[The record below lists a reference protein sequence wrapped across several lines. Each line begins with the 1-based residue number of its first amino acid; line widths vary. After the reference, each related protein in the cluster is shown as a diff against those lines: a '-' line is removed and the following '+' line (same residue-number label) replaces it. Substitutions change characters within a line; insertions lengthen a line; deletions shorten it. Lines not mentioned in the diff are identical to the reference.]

1 MSDDFIET
9 IWAQYAVETEEHI
22 EGIESLLVRADGGEL
37 SGEEVS
43 SLFRA
48 FHSLKGLSRVMELG
62 ALEAVAHRAEDL
74 LGLVREGVTGLDKPT
89 VDVLLRALDA
99 IKSLRDVA
107 VAERSDGQKPEAL
120 CKELEVVFRKA
131 SGGGTPE
138 PEAPVAAV
146 TAAPP
151 AAATTQAAESPQATA
166 PVAPKAPAKKAP
178 PPEPKKLVKISAS
191 GTDEDAP
198 DDQSIFLRLLK
209 NGLPILEQLALSI
222 AAKQD
227 PKQILSVANDIR
239 RPLVWMVRASD
250 KLGYLGITQRIQD
263 ISAALPKDET
273 ISREN
278 GERVVDTIVS
288 FLSDL
293 RNLGET
299 TGTDLGGE
307 SLSQV
312 LSRTLHESLDHLLNN
327 IGQNLDLLEA
337 AVAYADET
345 VAGHVSQEFSRVHAY
360 LTSLFPDSHCDVPL
374 LLMDAYARAG
384 RSHLTLNSD
393 VIALTRDTV
402 TFVRDV
408 CQSKDKNPLLNETF
422 VARQESL
429 SQRMKDYVWAHDN
442 ASDMSA
448 QEIQAFH
455 ASLRI
460 PPELAELLSSENT
473 RELKDLMDDG
483 SKAYLIVAHLESSE
497 QVATSF
503 LSWVSERGRI
513 ITNRSVFVEEESWY
527 EMLFISKGEFGEIDT
542 EIKQLDADQ
551 RLIKLLGQLGVTSG
565 PGMIELATLEEP
577 EAVAP
582 VAVAPAAPVAPS
594 ASASNPVAAAPVASS
609 APPATPTPA
618 ASTEAASVP
627 VPAMADTPA
636 VASVASV
643 AEAPAAAAP
652 AAAKAAAP
660 AASARAPAPAAAAA
674 NVIRVP
680 GEMLDQFMN
689 QIGEMVLVRGQ
700 LAHVIADQR
709 LREQAVTLRR
719 SSDSGLTDLAGVA
732 QLQRLIDLIDEQ
744 NRRLQETDA
753 LIQGALSRLQDSVMG
768 LRVVPVE
775 LVFKRFPRMV
785 RDLAQAQGKQIRL
798 ELTGQEVKIDKA
810 MVESLA
816 DPLLHMVRNSADHGI
831 ETIAERK
838 LTGKPEEAVIRIQ
851 AEQQG
856 SRILIRVSDDGKGID
871 PERVRR
877 KAVERG
883 LVKEED
889 SLLMSRDD
897 ILKFIFRAGFST
909 ADVVT
914 ETSGRGVGMDV
925 VRTNVMRLGG
935 NIHLDSELGRGTI
948 FTMQMPL
955 SAAVQEVL
963 LVNTAGQTLAV
974 PGRYVAELVEISEAD
989 VQSVKGRTAIMLR
1002 GNFLP
1007 IVRLEELLGFKQT
1020 SEGQHRFVVVLS
1032 DGQRTLGVS
1041 VDEFV
1046 GRQELFTKDIH
1057 PRLAAL
1063 PGVGGASI
1071 LGDGRVV
1078 LILDGA
1084 AIYRLAENI
1093 GNHAQLPKL
1102 PQISQ
1107 MQQAEQA
1114 QPLAVAA

>member
-9 IWAQYAVETEEHI
+9 IWAQYAIETEEHI
-22 EGIESLLVRADGGEL
+22 EGIEALLVRADGGEL
-37 SGEEVS
+37 SAEEIS

-74 LGLVREGVTGLDKPT
+74 LGLVREGVTSLDKGN
-89 VDVLLRALDA
+89 VDLLLRSLDA
-99 IKSLRDVA
+99 IKGLRDIA
-107 VAERSDGQKPEAL
+107 VAERSDGQKPDAL
-120 CKELEVVFRKA
+120 CKELEAAFRKA
-131 SGGGTPE
+131 NGGGAEAPE
-138 PEAPVAAV
+138 PDKQNDAPVVETSSLDASTTNSTTSSNSKSV
-146 TAAPP
+146 QAPKP
-151 AAATTQAAESPQATA
+151 ALK
-166 PVAPKAPAKKAP
+166 KAPA
-178 PPEPKKLVKISAS
+178 EPKKLVKISAS
-191 GTDEDAP
+191 GTDEDTP
-198 DDQSIFLRLLK
+198 DDLSIFLRLLK

-222 AAKQD
+222 ASNDAAKQ
-227 PKQILSVANDIR
+227 IVTVGNDVR
-239 RPLVWMVRASD
+239 RPLIWMMRASD
-250 KLGYLGITQRIQD
+250 KLGYLGITRRIKEIGD
-263 ISAALPKDET
+263 ALPKDEAIT
-273 ISREN
+273 REI
-278 GERVVDTIVS
+278 GEKVVDTIVA

-293 RNLGET
+293 KNLGET

-312 LSRTLHESLDHLLNN
+312 LNRTLRESLEHVLKGVLEN
-327 IGQNLDLLEA
+327 IEA
-337 AVAYADET
+337 LQGKPNFADEALASQ
-345 VAGHVSQEFSRVHAY
+345 VAKEFSRVEAY
-360 LTSLFPDSHCDVPL
+360 LTSLFPETHCDLPL
-374 LLMDAYARAG
+374 FLMDAYSRAG
-384 RSHLTLNSD
+384 RSDLKLNEQFLQLAKD
-393 VIALTRDTV
+393 AVA
-402 TFVRDV
+402 FVRDV
-408 CQSKDKNPLLNETF
+408 CQSKDKKPLLNAEI
-422 VARQESL
+422 ASRQVSL
-429 SQRMKDYVWAHDN
+429 SQQIKDAVWAHDN
-442 ASDMSA
+442 ESNMSA
-448 QEIQAFH
+448 QQIEDFH
-455 ASLRI
+455 AQLGLQ
-460 PPELAELLSSENT
+460 PELAQLLSSENT
-473 RELKDLMDDG
+473 RELKDLIDSG
-483 SKAYLIVAHLESSE
+483 SKAYLVVAHLESSE
-497 QVATSF
+497 QIATSF
-503 LSWVSERGRI
+503 LSWVSEKGRI
-513 ITNRSVFVEEESWY
+513 ITNRSVFVQEESWY
-527 EMLFISKGEFGEIDT
+527 EMLLVSKSNFEQID
-542 EIKQLDADQ
+542 EELKQLDGDQ
-551 RLIKLLGQLGVTSG
+551 QLIRLLGQFGVKSG
-565 PGMIELATLEEP
+565 PGKIEYADESSGVLAEEVSAPISPTQVVTNPQPVQTKPTEVVAANGAPSPVAQDAAPSEEP
-577 EAVAP
+577 ATESPAPAPAKVAP
-582 VAVAPAAPVAPS
+582 I
-594 ASASNPVAAAPVASS
+594 
-609 APPATPTPA
+609 
-618 ASTEAASVP
+618 
-627 VPAMADTPA
+627 
-636 VASVASV
+636 
-643 AEAPAAAAP
+643 AEAT
-652 AAAKAAAP
+652 K
-660 AASARAPAPAAAAA
+660 RAPAPAATAA

-709 LREQAVTLRR
+709 IREQAVALRR
-719 SSDSGLTDLAGVA
+719 LSDSSTSDPAAVP
-732 QLQRLIDLIDEQ
+732 QFQRLIDLIDEQ

-889 SLLMSRDD
+889 SHLMSRDD

-963 LVNTAGQTLAV
+963 LVNTAGQTLAM
-974 PGRYVAELVEISEAD
+974 PGRYVAELVEISESD
-989 VQSVKGRTAIMLR
+989 VQTVKGRTAITLR

-1007 IVRLEELLGFKQT
+1007 IVRLEELLGFKQI
-1020 SEGQHRFVVVLS
+1020 SQEPHKFVVVLS

-1078 LILDGA
+1078 LILDGP

-1093 GNHAQLPKL
+1093 GTRAKL
-1102 PQISQ
+1102 PPMPI
-1107 MQQAEQA
+1107 
-1114 QPLAVAA
+1114 AA

>member
-9 IWAQYAVETEEHI
+9 IWAQYSVETEEHI

-37 SGEEVS
+37 SGEEIS

-89 VDVLLRALDA
+89 VDLLLRALDA
-99 IKSLRDVA
+99 IKGLRDIA
-107 VAERSDGQKPEAL
+107 VAERSDGQKPTAL
-120 CKELEVVFRKA
+120 CEELEQAFRKA
-131 SGGGTPE
+131 NGGGAADTP
-138 PEAPVAAV
+138 
-146 TAAPP
+146 PP
-151 AAATTQAAESPQATA
+151 AAEAPAAA
-166 PVAPKAPAKKAP
+166 PVPVSSAQSAPKAPAKKAP
-178 PPEPKKLVKISAS
+178 APEAKKLVKISAS

-198 DDQSIFLRLLK
+198 DDQSIFLRLLT

-222 AAKQD
+222 AANDDLKH
-227 PKQILSVANDIR
+227 IFSVANDIR
-239 RPLVWMVRASD
+239 RPLVWMMRASN
-250 KLGYLGITQRIQD
+250 KLGYLGITRRIQD
-263 ISAALPKDET
+263 ISEALPQDESIT
-273 ISREN
+273 RAQ
-278 GERVVDTIVS
+278 GETVVDTIVA

-293 RNLGET
+293 RTLGET
-299 TGTDLGGE
+299 TGSDLGGE
-307 SLSQV
+307 SLAQV
-312 LSRTLHESLDHLLNN
+312 LSRTLRESLEHLLGSLAENV
-327 IGQNLDLLEA
+327 QLLESSLA
-337 AVAYADET
+337 QVDES
-345 VAGHVSQEFSRVHAY
+345 VAGNVANAFARVHTY
-360 LTSLFPDSHCDVPL
+360 LMSLFSDAPCDLPL
-374 LLMDAYARAG
+374 FLQDAYARAA
-384 RSHLTLNSD
+384 RSDLKLDADILAVARDAITL
-393 VIALTRDTV
+393 IRG
-402 TFVRDV
+402 V
-408 CQSKDKNPLLNETF
+408 CQSKEKKPLLNAAF
-422 VARQESL
+422 VEQQDQL
-429 SQRMKDYVWAHDN
+429 SQRIKDCVWAHDN
-442 ASDMSA
+442 ASDMSP
-448 QEIQAFH
+448 QEIEAFH
-455 ASLRI
+455 TSLGIR
-460 PPELAELLSSENT
+460 PELAQLLSSDNT
-473 RELKDLMDDG
+473 RELKDLIDSG
-483 SKAYLIVAHLESSE
+483 SKAYLVVAHLESSE
-497 QVATSF
+497 QIATSF

-513 ITNRSVFVEEESWY
+513 ITNRSVFVDDESWY
-527 EMLFISKGEFGEIDT
+527 EMLFISTGDFEDIDGEIR
-542 EIKQLDADQ
+542 QLDADQ
-551 RLIKLLGQLGVTSG
+551 NLIKLLGQFGVGSG
-565 PGMIELATLEEP
+565 PAAIQYPEEAA
-577 EAVAP
+577 ESVAAP
-582 VAVAPAAPVAPS
+582 VPAAPVAAPAQS
-594 ASASNPVAAAPVASS
+594 VPAASAPAAEKTAPASAAAPVEPPEPVA
-609 APPATPTPA
+609 PATKP
-618 ASTEAASVP
+618 
-627 VPAMADTPA
+627 
-636 VASVASV
+636 
-643 AEAPAAAAP
+643 APAAVP
-652 AAAKAAAP
+652 AATAGAEANK
-660 AASARAPAPAAAAA
+660 RAPAPAAAAA

-709 LREQAVTLRR
+709 LREQAIALRR
-719 SSDSGLTDLAGVA
+719 SSDSGITDMAGVA
-732 QLQRLIDLIDEQ
+732 QFQRLIDLIDEQ

-831 ETIAERK
+831 ETMAERK
-838 LTGKPEEAVIRIQ
+838 LTDKAEEAVIRIQ

-856 SRILIRVSDDGKGID
+856 SRIIIRVSDDGKGID

-883 LVKEED
+883 LVKHED

-935 NIHLDSELGRGTI
+935 NIHLDSELGRGTT

-963 LVNTAGQTLAV
+963 LVNTAHQTLAV
-974 PGRYVAELVEISEAD
+974 PGRYVAELVEINESD
-989 VQSVKGRTAIMLR
+989 VQTVKGRTAIILR
-1002 GNFLP
+1002 GSFLP
-1007 IVRLEELLGFKQT
+1007 IVRLEELLGFKQV
-1020 SEGQHRFVVVLS
+1020 SDEPHRFVVVLS
-1032 DGQRTLGVS
+1032 DGQRTLGVT

-1078 LILDGA
+1078 LILDGP

-1093 GNHAQLPKL
+1093 GNHAPLPT
-1102 PQISQ
+1102 
-1107 MQQAEQA
+1107 
-1114 QPLAVAA
+1114 LAAAA

>member
-9 IWAQYAVETEEHI
+9 IWAQYAIETEEHI
-22 EGIESLLVRADGGEL
+22 EGIEALLVRADGGEL
-37 SGEEVS
+37 SAEEIS

-74 LGLVREGVTGLDKPT
+74 LGLVREGVTSLDKGN
-89 VDVLLRALDA
+89 VDLLLRSLDA
-99 IKSLRDVA
+99 IKGLRDIA
-107 VAERSDGQKPEAL
+107 VAERSDGQKPDAL
-120 CKELEVVFRKA
+120 CKELEAAFRKA
-131 SGGGTPE
+131 NGGGAEAPE
-138 PEAPVAAV
+138 PDKQNDAPVVETSSLDASTTNSITSSNSKSV
-146 TAAPP
+146 QAPK
-151 AAATTQAAESPQATA
+151 
-166 PVAPKAPAKKAP
+166 PVLKKAPA
-178 PPEPKKLVKISAS
+178 EPKKLVKISAS
-191 GTDEDAP
+191 GTDEDTP
-198 DDQSIFLRLLK
+198 DDLSIFLRLLK

-222 AAKQD
+222 ASNDAAKQ
-227 PKQILSVANDIR
+227 IVTVGNDVR
-239 RPLVWMVRASD
+239 RPLIWMMRASD
-250 KLGYLGITQRIQD
+250 KLGYLGITRRIKEIGD
-263 ISAALPKDET
+263 ALPKDEAIT
-273 ISREN
+273 REI
-278 GERVVDTIVS
+278 GEKVVDTIVA

-293 RNLGET
+293 KNLGET

-312 LSRTLHESLDHLLNN
+312 LNRTLRESLEHVLKGVLEN
-327 IGQNLDLLEA
+327 IEA
-337 AVAYADET
+337 LQGKPNFADEALASQ
-345 VAGHVSQEFSRVHAY
+345 VAKEFSRVEAY
-360 LTSLFPDSHCDVPL
+360 LTSLFPETHCDLPL
-374 LLMDAYARAG
+374 FLMDAYSRAG
-384 RSHLTLNSD
+384 RSDLKLNEQFLQLAKD
-393 VIALTRDTV
+393 AVA
-402 TFVRDV
+402 FVRDV
-408 CQSKDKNPLLNETF
+408 CQSKDKKPLLNAEI
-422 VARQESL
+422 ASRQVSL
-429 SQRMKDYVWAHDN
+429 SQQIKDAVWAHDN
-442 ASDMSA
+442 ESNMSA
-448 QEIQAFH
+448 QQIEDFH
-455 ASLRI
+455 AQLGLQ
-460 PPELAELLSSENT
+460 PELAQLLSSENT
-473 RELKDLMDDG
+473 RELKDLIDSG
-483 SKAYLIVAHLESSE
+483 SKAYLVVAHLESSE
-497 QVATSF
+497 QIATSF
-503 LSWVSERGRI
+503 LSWVSEKGRI
-513 ITNRSVFVEEESWY
+513 ITNRSVFVQEESWY
-527 EMLFISKGEFGEIDT
+527 EMLLVSKSSFEQID
-542 EIKQLDADQ
+542 EELKQLDGDQ
-551 RLIKLLGQLGVTSG
+551 QLIRLLGQFGVKSG
-565 PGMIELATLEEP
+565 PGKIEYADESSGVLAEEVSAPISPTQVVTNPQPVQTKPTEVVAANGAPSPVAQDAASSEEP
-577 EAVAP
+577 ATDSP
-582 VAVAPAAPVAPS
+582 APAP
-594 ASASNPVAAAPVASS
+594 
-609 APPATPTPA
+609 
-618 ASTEAASVP
+618 
-627 VPAMADTPA
+627 
-636 VASVASV
+636 
-643 AEAPAAAAP
+643 
-652 AAAKAAAP
+652 AKAAPIAE
-660 AASARAPAPAAAAA
+660 ATKRAPAPAATAA

-709 LREQAVTLRR
+709 IREQAVALRR
-719 SSDSGLTDLAGVA
+719 LSDSSTSDPAAVP
-732 QLQRLIDLIDEQ
+732 QFQRLIDLIDEQ

-889 SLLMSRDD
+889 SHLMSRDD

-963 LVNTAGQTLAV
+963 LVNTAGQTLAM
-974 PGRYVAELVEISEAD
+974 PGRYVAELVEISESD
-989 VQSVKGRTAIMLR
+989 VQTVKGRTAITLR

-1007 IVRLEELLGFKQT
+1007 IVRLEELLGFKQI
-1020 SEGQHRFVVVLS
+1020 SQEPHKFVVVLS

-1078 LILDGA
+1078 LILDGP

-1093 GNHAQLPKL
+1093 GTRAKL
-1102 PQISQ
+1102 PPMPI
-1107 MQQAEQA
+1107 
-1114 QPLAVAA
+1114 AA

>member
-9 IWAQYAVETEEHI
+9 IWAQYAIETEEHI
-22 EGIESLLVRADGGEL
+22 EGIEALLVRADGGEL
-37 SGEEVS
+37 SAEEIS

-74 LGLVREGVTGLDKPT
+74 LGLVREGVTSLDKGN
-89 VDVLLRALDA
+89 VDLLLRSLDA
-99 IKSLRDVA
+99 IKGLRDIA
-107 VAERSDGQKPEAL
+107 VAERSDGQKPDAL
-120 CKELEVVFRKA
+120 CKELEAAFRKA
-131 SGGGTPE
+131 NGGGAEAPE
-138 PEAPVAAV
+138 PDKQNDAPVVETSSLDASTTNSTTSSNSKSV
-146 TAAPP
+146 QAPKP
-151 AAATTQAAESPQATA
+151 ALK
-166 PVAPKAPAKKAP
+166 KAPA
-178 PPEPKKLVKISAS
+178 EPKKLVKISAS
-191 GTDEDAP
+191 GTDEDTP
-198 DDQSIFLRLLK
+198 DDLSIFLRLLK

-222 AAKQD
+222 ASNDAAKQ
-227 PKQILSVANDIR
+227 IVTVGNDVR
-239 RPLVWMVRASD
+239 RPLIWMMRASD
-250 KLGYLGITQRIQD
+250 KLGYLGITRRIKEIGD
-263 ISAALPKDET
+263 ALPKDEAIT
-273 ISREN
+273 REI
-278 GERVVDTIVS
+278 GEKVVDTIVA

-293 RNLGET
+293 KNLGET

-312 LSRTLHESLDHLLNN
+312 LNRTLRESLEHVLKGVLEN
-327 IGQNLDLLEA
+327 IEA
-337 AVAYADET
+337 LQGKPNFADEALASQ
-345 VAGHVSQEFSRVHAY
+345 VAKEFSRVEAY
-360 LTSLFPDSHCDVPL
+360 LTSLFPETHCDLPL
-374 LLMDAYARAG
+374 FLMDAYSRAG
-384 RSHLTLNSD
+384 RSDLKLNEQFLQLAKD
-393 VIALTRDTV
+393 AVA
-402 TFVRDV
+402 FVRDV
-408 CQSKDKNPLLNETF
+408 CQSKDKKPLLNAEI
-422 VARQESL
+422 ASRQVSL
-429 SQRMKDYVWAHDN
+429 SQQIKDAVWAHDN
-442 ASDMSA
+442 ESNMSA
-448 QEIQAFH
+448 QQIEDFH
-455 ASLRI
+455 AQLGLQ
-460 PPELAELLSSENT
+460 PELAQLLSSENT
-473 RELKDLMDDG
+473 RELKDLIDSG
-483 SKAYLIVAHLESSE
+483 SKAYLVVAHLESSE
-497 QVATSF
+497 QIATSF
-503 LSWVSERGRI
+503 LSWVSEKGRI
-513 ITNRSVFVEEESWY
+513 ITNRSVFVQEESWY
-527 EMLFISKGEFGEIDT
+527 EMLLVSKSSFEQID
-542 EIKQLDADQ
+542 EELKQLDGDQ
-551 RLIKLLGQLGVTSG
+551 QLIRLLGQFGVKSG
-565 PGMIELATLEEP
+565 PGKIEYADESSGVLAEEVSAPISPTQVVTNPQPVQTKPTEVVAANGAPSPVAQDAASSEEP
-577 EAVAP
+577 ATDSP
-582 VAVAPAAPVAPS
+582 APAP
-594 ASASNPVAAAPVASS
+594 
-609 APPATPTPA
+609 
-618 ASTEAASVP
+618 
-627 VPAMADTPA
+627 
-636 VASVASV
+636 
-643 AEAPAAAAP
+643 
-652 AAAKAAAP
+652 AKAAPIAE
-660 AASARAPAPAAAAA
+660 ATKRAPAPAATAA

-709 LREQAVTLRR
+709 IREQAVALRR
-719 SSDSGLTDLAGVA
+719 LSDSSTSDPAAVP
-732 QLQRLIDLIDEQ
+732 QFQRLIDLIDEQ

-889 SLLMSRDD
+889 SHLMSRDD

-963 LVNTAGQTLAV
+963 LVNTAGQTLAM
-974 PGRYVAELVEISEAD
+974 PGRYVAELVEISESD
-989 VQSVKGRTAIMLR
+989 VQTVKGRTAITLR

-1007 IVRLEELLGFKQT
+1007 IVRLEELLGFKQI
-1020 SEGQHRFVVVLS
+1020 SQEPHKFVVVLS

-1078 LILDGA
+1078 LILDGP

-1093 GNHAQLPKL
+1093 GTRAKL
-1102 PQISQ
+1102 PPMPI
-1107 MQQAEQA
+1107 
-1114 QPLAVAA
+1114 AA

>member
-22 EGIESLLVRADGGEL
+22 EGIEALLVRADGGEL
-37 SGEEVS
+37 SAEEIS

-74 LGLVREGVTGLDKPT
+74 LGLVREGVTGLDKGN
-89 VDVLLRALDA
+89 VDLLLRSLDA
-99 IKSLRDVA
+99 IKGLRDIA
-107 VAERSDGQKPEAL
+107 VAERSDGQKPDAL
-120 CKELEVVFRKA
+120 CKELEEAFRKA
-131 SGGGTPE
+131 NGGGGAE
-138 PEAPVAAV
+138 APEAAPVSAAP
-146 TAAPP
+146 AASAPP
-151 AAATTQAAESPQATA
+151 AEETPSSTTSPNTTNNTKSAS
-166 PVAPKAPAKKAP
+166 APKSAPKKPA
-178 PPEPKKLVKISAS
+178 PEPKKLVKISAS
-191 GTDEDAP
+191 GTDEDTP
-198 DDQSIFLRLLK
+198 DDMSIFLRLLK
-209 NGLPILEQLALSI
+209 NGLPILEQLAVSI
-222 AAKQD
+222 ATNEDAKL
-227 PKQILSVANDIR
+227 IVSVSNDVR
-239 RPLVWMVRASD
+239 RPLIWMMRASD
-250 KLGYLGITQRIQD
+250 KLGYLGITRRIQEIND
-263 ISAALPKDET
+263 ALPKDEN
-273 ISREN
+273 ISREV
-278 GERVVDTIVS
+278 GEKVVDAIVA

-312 LSRTLHESLDHLLNN
+312 LNRTLRESLEHVLKDVLES
-327 IGQNLDLLEA
+327 IGGIETKADL
-337 AVAYADET
+337 ADEALASQ
-345 VAGHVSQEFSRVHAY
+345 VAQDFSRVEAY
-360 LTSLFPDSHCDVPL
+360 LTSLFPDTHCDVPL
-374 LLMDAYARAG
+374 FVMDAYARAG
-384 RSHLTLNSD
+384 RSDLKLNEQFLQLAKD
-393 VIALTRDTV
+393 AVA
-402 TFVRDV
+402 FVREV
-408 CQSKDKNPLLNETF
+408 CQSKDKKPLLNAAI
-422 VARQESL
+422 VAKQDSL
-429 SQRMKDYVWAHDN
+429 SQQIKDAVWAHDN
-442 ASDMSA
+442 ASNMSA
-448 QEIQAFH
+448 EQIEQFH
-455 ASLRI
+455 AELGLQ
-460 PPELAELLSSENT
+460 PELAQLLSSENT
-473 RELKDLMDDG
+473 LELKELLESG
-483 SKAYLIVAHLESSE
+483 SKAYLVVAHLESSE
-497 QVATSF
+497 QIATSF
-503 LSWVSERGRI
+503 LSWVSEKGRI
-513 ITNRSVFVEEESWY
+513 ITNRSVFVQEESWY
-527 EMLFISKGEFGEIDT
+527 EMLLVSKSSFEEIDD
-542 EIKQLDADQ
+542 EIKQLDGDQ
-551 RLIKLLGQLGVTSG
+551 QLIRLLGQFGVKSG
-565 PGMIELATLEEP
+565 PGKIEYAEEP
-577 EAVAP
+577 AEQVVEAVAAPQAHAAPEVPAVSTPQVAAPAPSSVP
-582 VAVAPAAPVAPS
+582 VVSTATDAPAVATSTEPVAPPEATTTS
-594 ASASNPVAAAPVASS
+594 SAAAPIAK
-609 APPATPTPA
+609 
-618 ASTEAASVP
+618 
-627 VPAMADTPA
+627 
-636 VASVASV
+636 
-643 AEAPAAAAP
+643 AAP
-652 AAAKAAAP
+652 AVDAAK
-660 AASARAPAPAAAAA
+660 RAPAPAAAAA

-709 LREQAVTLRR
+709 IREQAVALRR
-719 SSDSGLTDLAGVA
+719 SSDSSTTDPAAVA
-732 QLQRLIDLIDEQ
+732 QFQRLIDLIDEQ

-838 LTGKPEEAVIRIQ
+838 LTSKPEEAVIRIQ

-889 SLLMSRDD
+889 SLLMSRDE

-963 LVNTAGQTLAV
+963 LVNTAGQTLAM
-974 PGRYVAELVEISEAD
+974 PGRYVAELVEINESD
-989 VQSVKGRTAIMLR
+989 VQTVKGRTAITLR

-1007 IVRLEELLGFKQT
+1007 IVRLEELLGFKQI
-1020 SEGQHRFVVVLS
+1020 SDEPHKFVVVLS

-1078 LILDGA
+1078 LILDGP

-1093 GNHAQLPKL
+1093 GTKAKL
-1102 PQISQ
+1102 PP
-1107 MQQAEQA
+1107 M
-1114 QPLAVAA
+1114 PVAA

>member
-9 IWAQYAVETEEHI
+9 IWAQYSVETEEHI

-37 SGEEVS
+37 SAEEIS

-74 LGLVREGVTGLDKPT
+74 LGLVREGVTGLDKST
-89 VDVLLRALDA
+89 VDLLLRALDA
-99 IKSLRDVA
+99 IKGLRDIA
-107 VAERSDGQKPEAL
+107 VAERSDGQKPTAL
-120 CKELEVVFRKA
+120 CEELEQAFRKA
-131 SGGGTPE
+131 TGGGGADTPSPAVAVAAPE
-138 PEAPVAAV
+138 PAP
-146 TAAPP
+146 AP
-151 AAATTQAAESPQATA
+151 ATKAQP
-166 PVAPKAPAKKAP
+166 APKASAKKAAAP
-178 PPEPKKLVKISAS
+178 QAKKLVKVAAS

-198 DDQSIFLRLLK
+198 DDQSIFLRLLA

-222 AAKQD
+222 AANEEGKH
-227 PKQILSVANDIR
+227 IFAVANDIR
-239 RPLVWMVRASD
+239 RPLIWMMRASD
-250 KLGYLGITQRIQD
+250 KLGYMGITRRIKD
-263 ISAALPKDET
+263 ISEALPQDESIT
-273 ISREN
+273 RAQ
-278 GERVVDTIVS
+278 GETVVDTIVA

-293 RNLGET
+293 RTLGET
-299 TGTDLGGE
+299 TGSDLGGE
-307 SLSQV
+307 SLAQV
-312 LSRTLHESLDHLLNN
+312 LSRTLRESLEHLLGSLSENV
-327 IGQNLDLLEA
+327 QVLESSLTQ
-337 AVAYADET
+337 VDES
-345 VAGHVSQEFSRVHAY
+345 VAGHVASAFSRVHTY
-360 LTSLFPDSHCDVPL
+360 LMSLFPDAHCDLPL
-374 LLMDAYARAG
+374 FLQDAYARAA
-384 RSHLTLNSD
+384 RSDLKLDADILAVARDAITL
-393 VIALTRDTV
+393 IRG
-402 TFVRDV
+402 V
-408 CQSKDKNPLLNETF
+408 CQSKEKKPLLNAAF
-422 VARQESL
+422 VEQQGQL
-429 SQRMKDYVWAHDN
+429 SQRIKDCVWAHDN
-442 ASDMSA
+442 ASDMSPR
-448 QEIQAFH
+448 EIEAFH
-455 ASLRI
+455 ASLGIR
-460 PPELAELLSSENT
+460 PELAQLLSSENT
-473 RELKDLMDDG
+473 RELKDLIDSG
-483 SKAYLIVAHLESSE
+483 SKAYLVVAHLESSE
-497 QVATSF
+497 QIATSF

-513 ITNRSVFVEEESWY
+513 ITNRSVFVDDESWY
-527 EMLFISKGEFGEIDT
+527 EMLFISAGDFEDIDG

-551 RLIKLLGQLGVTSG
+551 NLIKLLGQFGVSSG
-565 PGMIELATLEEP
+565 PAAIQYPEEAADVVAEPVP
-577 EAVAP
+577 EQVTPPSTSAP
-582 VAVAPAAPVAPS
+582 AASVPAAEKTVPASAAAPAAPPTAAPEAA
-594 ASASNPVAAAPVASS
+594 ASAVK
-609 APPATPTPA
+609 
-618 ASTEAASVP
+618 P
-627 VPAMADTPA
+627 VP
-636 VASVASV
+636 
-643 AEAPAAAAP
+643 AAAP
-652 AAAKAAAP
+652 AAAEPSKRAAAP
-660 AASARAPAPAAAAA
+660 PAAAA

-709 LREQAVTLRR
+709 LREQAIALRR
-719 SSDSGLTDLAGVA
+719 SSDSGLTDMAGVA
-732 QLQRLIDLIDEQ
+732 QFQRLIDLIDEQ

-775 LVFKRFPRMV
+775 LLFKRFPRMV

-831 ETIAERK
+831 ETMAERK
-838 LTGKPEEAVIRIQ
+838 LTDKPEEAVIRIQ

-856 SRILIRVSDDGKGID
+856 SRIIIRVSDDGKGID

-883 LVKEED
+883 LFKHED
-889 SLLMSRDD
+889 SFLMSRYD

-935 NIHLDSELGRGTI
+935 NIHLDSELGRGTT

-963 LVNTAGQTLAV
+963 LVNTAHQTLAV
-974 PGRYVAELVEISEAD
+974 PGRYVAELVEINESD
-989 VQSVKGRTAIMLR
+989 VQTVKGRTAIILR
-1002 GNFLP
+1002 GSFLP
-1007 IVRLEELLGFKQT
+1007 IVRLEELLGFKQV
-1020 SEGQHRFVVVLS
+1020 SDEPHRFVVVLS
-1032 DGQRTLGVS
+1032 DGQRTLGVT

-1078 LILDGA
+1078 LILDGP

-1093 GNHAQLPKL
+1093 GNQAPLP
-1102 PQISQ
+1102 
-1107 MQQAEQA
+1107 A
-1114 QPLAVAA
+1114 LAAAA

>member
-37 SGEEVS
+37 SAEEIS

-74 LGLVREGVTGLDKPT
+74 LGLVREGVTGLDKGN
-89 VDVLLRALDA
+89 VDLLLRSLDA
-99 IKSLRDVA
+99 IKGLRDIA
-107 VAERSDGQKPEAL
+107 VAERSDGQKPDAL
-120 CKELEVVFRKA
+120 CKELEDAFRKA
-131 SGGGTPE
+131 NGGGETEVVAAPQASAPAPSAPAE
-138 PEAPVAAV
+138 VPEAAGGNGGN
-146 TAAPP
+146 
-151 AAATTQAAESPQATA
+151 QASSPKS
-166 PVAPKAPAKKAP
+166 APKSAPKKAA
-178 PPEPKKLVKISAS
+178 PEPKKLVKISAS

-198 DDQSIFLRLLK
+198 DDLSIFLRLLK
-209 NGLPILEQLALSI
+209 NGLPILEQLAVSI
-222 AAKQD
+222 AANEAGKN
-227 PKQILSVANDIR
+227 IVAVANDVR
-239 RPLVWMVRASD
+239 RPLIWMTRASD
-250 KLGYLGITQRIQD
+250 KLGYLGITRRIHE
-263 ISAALPKDET
+263 ISEALPKDEN
-273 ISREN
+273 ISREV
-278 GERVVDTIVS
+278 GEKVVDTIVA

-307 SLSQV
+307 SLAQV
-312 LSRTLHESLDHLLNN
+312 LNRTLRESLEHVLKGVIEN
-327 IGQNLDLLEA
+327 IEA
-337 AVAYADET
+337 LSSSPDFADET
-345 VAGHVSQEFSRVHAY
+345 LASQVAQEFSRVEAY
-360 LTSLFPDSHCDVPL
+360 LTSLFPESHCDLPL
-374 LLMDAYARAG
+374 FVMDAYARAG
-384 RSHLTLNSD
+384 RSDLKLND
-393 VIALTRDTV
+393 QFLQLAKDTV
-402 TFVRDV
+402 DFVREV
-408 CQSKDKNPLLNETF
+408 CQSKDKKPLLNASI
-422 VARQESL
+422 VAKQDSL
-429 SQRMKDYVWAHDN
+429 SQQIKDCVWAHDN

-448 QEIQAFH
+448 EQIEAFH
-455 ASLRI
+455 ASLGLQ
-460 PPELAELLSSENT
+460 PELATLLSSDNT
-473 RELKDLMDDG
+473 RELKDLLDSG
-483 SKAYLIVAHLESSE
+483 SKAYLVVAHLESSE
-497 QVATSF
+497 QIATSF
-503 LSWVSERGRI
+503 LSWVSEKGRI
-513 ITNRSVFVEEESWY
+513 ITNRSVFVQEESWY
-527 EMLFISKGEFGEIDT
+527 EMLLVSQSSFEEIDQ
-542 EIKQLDADQ
+542 EIKQLDGDQ
-551 RLIKLLGQLGVTSG
+551 QLIRLLGQFGVKSG
-565 PGMIELATLEEP
+565 PGKIDYAEVSA
-577 EAVAP
+577 EAESEVPA
-582 VAVAPAAPVAPS
+582 APAAPAVVEA
-594 ASASNPVAAAPVASS
+594 VAAEPV
-609 APPATPTPA
+609 
-618 ASTEAASVP
+618 
-627 VPAMADTPA
+627 
-636 VASVASV
+636 
-643 AEAPAAAAP
+643 
-652 AAAKAAAP
+652 AAP
-660 AASARAPAPAAAAA
+660 AASAVPAAVTPEVSAPVAATSAAPAVHAAAEAPSAPVSKPAPAADAAKRAPAPAAAAA

-709 LREQAVTLRR
+709 IREQAVALRR
-719 SSDSGLTDLAGVA
+719 ASDSSMTDPTVA
-732 QLQRLIDLIDEQ
+732 TQFQRMIDLIDEQ

-838 LTGKPEEAVIRIQ
+838 LTSKPEEAVIRIQ

-889 SLLMSRDD
+889 SLLMSRDE

-963 LVNTAGQTLAV
+963 LVNTAGQTLAM
-974 PGRYVAELVEISEAD
+974 PGRYVAELVEINESD
-989 VQSVKGRTAIMLR
+989 VQTVKGRTAITLR

-1020 SEGQHRFVVVLS
+1020 SAEAHRFVVVLS

-1078 LILDGA
+1078 LILDGP

-1093 GNHAQLPKL
+1093 GTKAKL
-1102 PQISQ
+1102 PPMPI
-1107 MQQAEQA
+1107 
-1114 QPLAVAA
+1114 AA

>member
-37 SGEEVS
+37 SGEEIS

-99 IKSLRDVA
+99 IKGLRDIA

-120 CKELEVVFRKA
+120 CKELEAAFRKA
-131 SGGGTPE
+131 SGGGAEAAE
-138 PEAPVAAV
+138 PEAPVA
-146 TAAPP
+146 TAPP
-151 AAATTQAAESPQATA
+151 AATEQAAA
-166 PVAPKAPAKKAP
+166 PAQPAAPKAPVKKAQ
-178 PPEPKKLVKISAS
+178 PPEPKQLVKISAS

-222 AAKQD
+222 AAKED

-239 RPLVWMVRASD
+239 RPLVWMVRASN
-250 KLGYLGITQRIQD
+250 KLGYLGITKRIQD
-263 ISAALPKDET
+263 ISEALPKDET
-273 ISREN
+273 ISRES
-278 GERVVDTIVS
+278 GELVVDTIVA

-299 TGTDLGGE
+299 TGSDLGGE

-312 LSRTLHESLDHLLNN
+312 LSRTLRESLDHLLNS
-327 IGQNLDLLEA
+327 IVQNLETLEA

-345 VAGHVSQEFSRVHAY
+345 VAGNVSQEFSRVHAY
-360 LTSLFPDSHCDVPL
+360 LTSLFPDAHCDVPL

-384 RSHLTLNSD
+384 RSHLTLNNE
-393 VIALTRDTV
+393 VISLTRDAV
-402 TFVRDV
+402 TFIRDV
-408 CQSKDKNPLLNETF
+408 CQSKDKKPLLNATF
-422 VARQESL
+422 VTRQESL

-473 RELKDLMDDG
+473 RELKDMIDDG

-497 QVATSF
+497 QIATSF

-513 ITNRSVFVEEESWY
+513 ITNRSVFVDDESWY
-527 EMLFISKGEFGEIDT
+527 EMLFISKGDFEEIDA
-542 EIKQLDADQ
+542 EIKQLDAGKN
-551 RLIKLLGQLGVTSG
+551 LIKLLGQFGVSSG
-565 PGMIELATLEEP
+565 PAMIEF
-577 EAVAP
+577 
-582 VAVAPAAPVAPS
+582 
-594 ASASNPVAAAPVASS
+594 ASANETEVVLPASTPL
-609 APPATPTPA
+609 AATPATPA
-618 ASTEAASVP
+618 ASAPVTPAPAAEP
-627 VPAMADTPA
+627 TPA
-636 VASVASV
+636 VAAPVKAPVLVDKPAQASV
-643 AEAPAAAAP
+643 AVAAEAPPAAAP
-652 AAAKAAAP
+652 KAAAP
-660 AASARAPAPAAAAA
+660 AAPAAPTRAPAPAAAAA

-709 LREQAVTLRR
+709 LREQAVALRR
-719 SSDSGLTDLAGVA
+719 SSDAGLADLAGVG

-744 NRRLQETDA
+744 NRRLQETDT

-974 PGRYVAELVEISEAD
+974 PGRYVAELVEITEAD

-1093 GNHAQLPKL
+1093 GNQAQLPQL
-1102 PQISQ
+1102 PQMAQ
-1107 MQQAEQA
+1107 M
-1114 QPLAVAA
+1114 PVAA

>member
-9 IWAQYAVETEEHI
+9 IWAQYAIETEEHI
-22 EGIESLLVRADGGEL
+22 EGIEALLVRADGGEL
-37 SGEEVS
+37 SAEEIS

-74 LGLVREGVTGLDKPT
+74 LGLVREGVTSLDKGN
-89 VDVLLRALDA
+89 VDLLLRSLDA
-99 IKSLRDVA
+99 IKGLRDIA
-107 VAERSDGQKPEAL
+107 VAERSDGQKPDAL
-120 CKELEVVFRKA
+120 CKELEAAFRKA
-131 SGGGTPE
+131 NGGGAEAPE
-138 PEAPVAAV
+138 PDKQNDAPVVEASSLDASTTNSTTNSTTSSNSKSV
-146 TAAPP
+146 QAPKP
-151 AAATTQAAESPQATA
+151 ALK
-166 PVAPKAPAKKAP
+166 KAPA
-178 PPEPKKLVKISAS
+178 EPKKLVKISAS
-191 GTDEDAP
+191 GTDEDTP
-198 DDQSIFLRLLK
+198 DDLSIFLRLLK

-222 AAKQD
+222 ASNDAAKQ
-227 PKQILSVANDIR
+227 IVTVGNDVR
-239 RPLVWMVRASD
+239 RPLIWMMRASD
-250 KLGYLGITQRIQD
+250 KLGYLGITRRIKEIGD
-263 ISAALPKDET
+263 ALPKDEAIT
-273 ISREN
+273 REI
-278 GERVVDTIVS
+278 GEKVVDTIVA

-293 RNLGET
+293 KNLGET

-312 LSRTLHESLDHLLNN
+312 LNRTLRESLEHVLKGVLEN
-327 IGQNLDLLEA
+327 IEA
-337 AVAYADET
+337 LQGKPNFADEALASQ
-345 VAGHVSQEFSRVHAY
+345 VAKEFSRVEAY
-360 LTSLFPDSHCDVPL
+360 LTSLFPETHCDLPL
-374 LLMDAYARAG
+374 FLMDAYSRAG
-384 RSHLTLNSD
+384 RSDLKLNEQFLQLAKD
-393 VIALTRDTV
+393 AVA
-402 TFVRDV
+402 FVRDV
-408 CQSKDKNPLLNETF
+408 CQSKDKKPLLNAEI
-422 VARQESL
+422 ASRQVSL
-429 SQRMKDYVWAHDN
+429 SQQIKDAVWAHDN
-442 ASDMSA
+442 ESNMSA
-448 QEIQAFH
+448 QQIEDFH
-455 ASLRI
+455 AQLGLQ
-460 PPELAELLSSENT
+460 PELAQLLSSENT
-473 RELKDLMDDG
+473 RELKDLIDSG
-483 SKAYLIVAHLESSE
+483 SKAYLVVAHLESSE
-497 QVATSF
+497 QIATSF
-503 LSWVSERGRI
+503 LSWVSEKGRI
-513 ITNRSVFVEEESWY
+513 ITNRSVFVQEESWY
-527 EMLFISKGEFGEIDT
+527 EMLLVSKSSFEQID
-542 EIKQLDADQ
+542 EELKQLDGDQ
-551 RLIKLLGQLGVTSG
+551 QLIRLLGQFGVKSG
-565 PGMIELATLEEP
+565 PGKIEYADESSGVLAEEVSAPISPTQVVTNPQPVQTKPTEVVAANGAPSPVAQDAASSEEP
-577 EAVAP
+577 ATDSP
-582 VAVAPAAPVAPS
+582 APAP
-594 ASASNPVAAAPVASS
+594 
-609 APPATPTPA
+609 
-618 ASTEAASVP
+618 
-627 VPAMADTPA
+627 
-636 VASVASV
+636 
-643 AEAPAAAAP
+643 
-652 AAAKAAAP
+652 AKAAPIAE
-660 AASARAPAPAAAAA
+660 ATKRAPAPAATAA

-709 LREQAVTLRR
+709 IREQAVALRR
-719 SSDSGLTDLAGVA
+719 LSDSSTSDPAAVP
-732 QLQRLIDLIDEQ
+732 QFQRLIDLIDEQ

-889 SLLMSRDD
+889 SHLMSRDD

-963 LVNTAGQTLAV
+963 LVNTAGQTLAM
-974 PGRYVAELVEISEAD
+974 PGRYVAELVEISESD
-989 VQSVKGRTAIMLR
+989 VQTVKGRTAITLR

-1007 IVRLEELLGFKQT
+1007 IVRLEELLGFKQI
-1020 SEGQHRFVVVLS
+1020 SQEPHKFVVVLS

-1078 LILDGA
+1078 LILDGP

-1093 GNHAQLPKL
+1093 GTRAKL
-1102 PQISQ
+1102 PPMPI
-1107 MQQAEQA
+1107 
-1114 QPLAVAA
+1114 AA

>member
-37 SGEEVS
+37 SGEEIS

-99 IKSLRDVA
+99 IKGLRDIA

-120 CKELEVVFRKA
+120 CKELEAAFRKA
-131 SGGGTPE
+131 SGGGADAPE
-138 PEAPVAAV
+138 PEPVV
-146 TAAPP
+146 TAAAPAAAP
-151 AAATTQAAESPQATA
+151 AAATPA
-166 PVAPKAPAKKAP
+166 APKAPAKKAP
-178 PPEPKKLVKISAS
+178 PPEPKQLVKISAS

-222 AAKQD
+222 AAKED

-239 RPLVWMVRASD
+239 RPLVWMVRASN
-250 KLGYLGITQRIQD
+250 KLGYLGITKRIQD
-263 ISAALPKDET
+263 ISEALPKDET
-273 ISREN
+273 ISRES
-278 GERVVDTIVS
+278 GELVVDTIVA

-299 TGTDLGGE
+299 TGSDLGGE

-312 LSRTLHESLDHLLNN
+312 LSRTLRESLDHLLNS
-327 IGQNLDLLEA
+327 IVQNLETLEA
-337 AVAYADET
+337 AVAYADEM
-345 VAGHVSQEFSRVHAY
+345 VAGNVSQEFSRVHAY
-360 LTSLFPDSHCDVPL
+360 LTSLFPDAHCDVPL

-384 RSHLTLNSD
+384 RSHLTLNNE
-393 VIALTRDTV
+393 VISLTRDAV

-408 CQSKDKNPLLNETF
+408 CQSKDKKPLLNATF

-473 RELKDLMDDG
+473 RELKDMIDDG

-497 QVATSF
+497 QIATSF

-513 ITNRSVFVEEESWY
+513 ITNRSVFVDDESWY
-527 EMLFISKGEFGEIDT
+527 EMLFISKGGFEEIDA
-542 EIKQLDADQ
+542 EIKLLDADKN
-551 RLIKLLGQLGVTSG
+551 LIKLLGQFGVTSG
-565 PGMIELATLEEP
+565 PAMIDFP
-577 EAVAP
+577 ETSVDVAP
-582 VAVAPAAPVAPS
+582 VVASAPESTPVTAPAALADPVQ
-594 ASASNPVAAAPVASS
+594 APVMVEASM
-609 APPATPTPA
+609 PAVPPA
-618 ASTEAASVP
+618 ASA
-627 VPAMADTPA
+627 PALTPA
-636 VASVASV
+636 PAV
-643 AEAPAAAAP
+643 AAAAP
-652 AAAKAAAP
+652 AANAAPAAAP
-660 AASARAPAPAAAAA
+660 AAPAAAAAPARAPAPTAAAA

-709 LREQAVTLRR
+709 LREQAVALRR
-719 SSDSGLTDLAGVA
+719 SSDAGLADLAGVG

-744 NRRLQETDA
+744 NRRLQETDT

-974 PGRYVAELVEISEAD
+974 PGRYVAELVEITEAD

-1093 GNHAQLPKL
+1093 GNHAQLPQL
-1102 PQISQ
+1102 PQMAQ
-1107 MQQAEQA
+1107 M
-1114 QPLAVAA
+1114 PVAA

>member
-22 EGIESLLVRADGGEL
+22 EGIEALLVRADGGEL
-37 SGEEVS
+37 SAEEIS

-74 LGLVREGVTGLDKPT
+74 LGLVREGVTGLDKGN
-89 VDVLLRALDA
+89 VDLLLRSLDA
-99 IKSLRDVA
+99 IKGLRDIA
-107 VAERSDGQKPEAL
+107 VAERSDGQKPDAL
-120 CKELEVVFRKA
+120 CKELEEAFRKA
-131 SGGGTPE
+131 NGGGAETPE
-138 PEAPVAAV
+138 PAATSAAPAP
-146 TAAPP
+146 AAPP
-151 AAATTQAAESPQATA
+151 VDASPAANNNAKPAS
-166 PVAPKAPAKKAP
+166 APKPAPKKPAP
-178 PPEPKKLVKISAS
+178 EAKKLVKISGS
-191 GTDEDAP
+191 GTDEDTP
-198 DDQSIFLRLLK
+198 DDMSIFLRLLK
-209 NGLPILEQLALSI
+209 NGLPILEQLAVSI
-222 AAKQD
+222 ATNEDAKH
-227 PKQILSVANDIR
+227 IVAVSNDVR
-239 RPLVWMVRASD
+239 RPLIWMMRASD
-250 KLGYLGITQRIQD
+250 KLGYLGITRRIKEIND
-263 ISAALPKDET
+263 ALPKDEN
-273 ISREN
+273 ISRQV
-278 GERVVDTIVS
+278 GEKVVDAIVA

-312 LSRTLHESLDHLLNN
+312 LNRTLRESLEHVLK
-327 IGQNLDLLEA
+327 GVLESIA
-337 AVAYADET
+337 ALESKPDFADET
-345 VAGHVSQEFSRVHAY
+345 LASQVAQDFSRVEAY
-360 LTSLFPDSHCDVPL
+360 LTSLFPETHCDLPL
-374 LLMDAYARAG
+374 FVMDAYARAG
-384 RSHLTLNSD
+384 RSDLKLNAQFLQSAKEA
-393 VIALTRDTV
+393 VS
-402 TFVRDV
+402 FVRDV
-408 CQSKDKNPLLNETF
+408 CQSKDKKPLLNTDI
-422 VARQESL
+422 VAKQEIL
-429 SQRMKDYVWAHDN
+429 SQQIKDAVWAHDN

-448 QEIQAFH
+448 QQIEDFH
-455 ASLRI
+455 SELGLQ
-460 PPELAELLSSENT
+460 PELAQLLSSENT
-473 RELKDLMDDG
+473 LELKELLDSG
-483 SKAYLIVAHLESSE
+483 SKAYLVVAHLESSE
-497 QVATSF
+497 QIATSF
-503 LSWVSERGRI
+503 LSWVSEKGRI
-513 ITNRSVFVEEESWY
+513 ITNRSVFVQEESWY
-527 EMLFISKGEFGEIDT
+527 EMLLVSKSSFEEIDE
-542 EIKQLDADQ
+542 EIKQLDGDQ
-551 RLIKLLGQLGVTSG
+551 QLIRLLGQFGVKSG
-565 PGMIELATLEEP
+565 PGKIEYAEE
-577 EAVAP
+577 
-582 VAVAPAAPVAPS
+582 S
-594 ASASNPVAAAPVASS
+594 A
-609 APPATPTPA
+609 
-618 ASTEAASVP
+618 EQ
-627 VPAMADTPA
+627 
-636 VASVASV
+636 V
-643 AEAPAAAAP
+643 AEEV
-652 AAAKAAAP
+652 AAP
-660 AASARAPAPAAAAA
+660 AASTAPAEAVPAPSVAAPVAATVTEVSAVAPATTSSAASPVAESAPQAPEASQAPAASASPISKPAPAADAAKRAPAPAAAAA

-709 LREQAVTLRR
+709 IREQAVALRR
-719 SSDSGLTDLAGVA
+719 SSDSSTTDPAAVA
-732 QLQRLIDLIDEQ
+732 QFQRLIDLIDEQ

-838 LTGKPEEAVIRIQ
+838 LTSKPEEAVIRIQ

-889 SLLMSRDD
+889 SLLMSRDE

-963 LVNTAGQTLAV
+963 LVNTAGQTLAM
-974 PGRYVAELVEISEAD
+974 PGRYVAELVEINESD
-989 VQSVKGRTAIMLR
+989 VQTVKGRTAITLR

-1007 IVRLEELLGFKQT
+1007 IVRLEELLGFKQI
-1020 SEGQHRFVVVLS
+1020 SDEPHKFVVVLS

-1078 LILDGA
+1078 LILDGP

-1093 GNHAQLPKL
+1093 GTKAKL
-1102 PQISQ
+1102 PP
-1107 MQQAEQA
+1107 M
-1114 QPLAVAA
+1114 PVAA